1 MKRFWQIIYNIFFYP
16 LSALLKVIAPVIGGK
31 IRMSVQE
38 RERLFENLIIAMAD
52 IDRSKKTVWFHAASM
67 GEFEQAKPIIEKL
80 KQERDVIILATF
92 FSPSGYRNSIKYP
105 HADIISY
112 IPFDRIKDI
121 KRFLEITQP
130 GLVIFMR
137 YDIWPNTIWQLEKR
151 GIPYLIADAT
161 MRSDS
166 SRLLPVIR
174 SFHKYV
180 FDSAAKILTVSEN
193 DAINFLKF
201 GLSPEK
207 VTPVGDTRFDRVY
220 IKSMT
225 AREKKVIRDEAL
237 QNKKVLVLG
246 SVWEADEEVIFPALI
261 KLMKYIPELMIIVVP
276 HEPDLVHIEKIEN
289 DFYNKFSTIRFSL
302 MNNYN
307 GERVIIVDSVGIL
320 LTLYSYADAAYV
332 GGSFRQIHNV
342 LEPAVYSIPVV
353 YGPKIETSQE
363 AVQMHKLGGGIIIK
377 NQKEAYK
384 TFRRLFADE
393 NLRRT
398 AGKIAGEFVKNN
410 TGATDKILKEIYK
423 YI

>member
-1 MKRFWQIIYNIFFYP
+1 MKRFWQIVYNIFFYP
-16 LSALLKVIAPVIGGK
+16 LSALLKAVSPLVGGK

-52 IDRSKKTVWFHAASM
+52 IDRSKKMVWFHASSM
-67 GEFEQAKPIIEKL
+67 GEFEQAKPIVEKL
-80 KQERDVIILATF
+80 KQERDILVLATF
-92 FSPSGYRNSIKYP
+92 FSPSGYRNSVKYP

-112 IPFDRIKDI
+112 MPFDRIKDV
-121 KRFLEITQP
+121 KRFLDITQP
-130 GLVIFMR
+130 DLVIFMR

-161 MRSDS
+161 MRPGSN
-166 SRLLPVIR
+166 RLLPVIR

-207 VTPVGDTRFDRVY
+207 VAPVGDTRFDRVY

-225 AREKKVIRDEAL
+225 AREKKIINEDVL
-237 QNKKVLVLG
+237 KHKKVLVLG
-246 SVWEADEEVIFPALI
+246 SVWETDEEVIFPALI
-261 KLMKYIPELMIIVVP
+261 KLMKYAPELIIIVVP
-276 HEPDLVHIEKIEN
+276 HEPDLIHLEKIEN
-289 DFYNKFSTIRFSL
+289 DFYKKFPTIRFSL
-302 MNNYN
+302 MNDYKD
-307 GERVIIVDSVGIL
+307 ERVIIVDSVGIL

-363 AVQMHKLGGGIIIK
+363 AIQMHKLGGGIIIK
-377 NQKEAYK
+377 NKKEAYK
-384 TFRRLFADE
+384 TFRRLFTDDDY
-393 NLRRT
+393 RKK
-398 AGKIAGEFVKNN
+398 AGEIAGEFVKKN